1 MSFRAAWITGAST
14 GIGCALALELARRGT
29 RVAALAR
36 SADALADLA
45 DQADGIMPLPLD
57 VTDRDAVVNAV
68 DTIEASIGELDLCI
82 PNAGISAPWNATAP
96 NADAFDHLFGV
107 NVAGVVNTLE
117 AVVPRFVERRRGQI
131 SVMSSVAGF
140 RGLPSAGPY
149 CASKAAVT
157 VLCESMKFDLDR
169 SGVKMQVIHPG
180 FVETPLTDKNPFR
193 MPFLMSPEDAARRIC
208 LGLARDRFEIT
219 FPRRCTWWLKLMR
232 CLPYAAY
239 FPLVKRFTGLT
250 GSAD

>member
-1 MSFRAAWITGAST
+1 
-14 GIGCALALELARRGT
+14 
-29 RVAALAR
+29 
-36 SADALADLA
+36 
-45 DQADGIMPLPLD
+45 
-57 VTDRDAVVNAV
+57 
-68 DTIEASIGELDLCI
+68 
-82 PNAGISAPWNATAP
+82 
-96 NADAFDHLFGV
+96 
-107 NVAGVVNTLE
+107 
-117 AVVPRFVERRRGQI
+117 
-131 SVMSSVAGF
+131 MSSVAGF

-157 VLCESMKFDLDR
+157 VLCESMKCDLDR

-219 FPRRCTWWLKLMR
+219 FPRRFTWWLKLMR